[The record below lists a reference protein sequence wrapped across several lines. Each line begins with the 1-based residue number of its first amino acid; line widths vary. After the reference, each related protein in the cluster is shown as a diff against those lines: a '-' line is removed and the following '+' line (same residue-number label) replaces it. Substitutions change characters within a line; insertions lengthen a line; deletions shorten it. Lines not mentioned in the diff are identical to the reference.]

1 MAPSIPRARIQHDL
15 EQIIR
20 RLRPD
25 LSGEI
30 APADRLREDLGLDS
44 LHSME
49 LLSEVTE
56 KYDVDVDIEQVNDV
70 RTVGDVVTFLSTVL
84 Q

>member
-1 MAPSIPRARIQHDL
+1 MARVSAEQIQKDL
-15 EQIIR
+15 ETIIR

-25 LSGEI
+25 LKGEI
-30 APADRLREDLGLDS
+30 KATDRLRDDLGLDS

-56 KYDVDVDIEQVNDV
+56 KYEIDVDAEQVQDV
-70 RTVGDVVTFLSTVL
+70 RTVGEVVTFLAGVIG
-84 Q
+84 

>member
-1 MAPSIPRARIQHDL
+1 MARVPAEQIQKDL
-15 EQIIR
+15 EAIIR

-25 LSGEI
+25 LTGEI
-30 APADRLREDLGLDS
+30 KPDDRLRDDLGLDS

-56 KYDVDVDIEQVNDV
+56 KYEIDVEAEQVQDV
-70 RTVGDVVTFLSTVL
+70 RTVREVVNFLSSVIG
-84 Q
+84 